1 MKVKLLKKI
10 RKRYDV
16 VPNINKQYGFY
27 IISKHSGNVIDNQPY
42 GSDYATEVLIRI
54 LFGFTRSTIIL
65 RIHEENQSDRKSRT
79 ILKRLGKQH
88 K

>member
-16 VPNINKQYGFY
+16 VPNINKRYGFY
-27 IISKHSGNVIDNQPY
+27 IISKHSGNVIANHPY
-42 GSDYATEVLIRI
+42 GSGYATEVLIRI
-54 LFGFTRSTIIL
+54 LFGFMRSTNIL

-79 ILKRLGKQH
+79 ILKRLGKQQ